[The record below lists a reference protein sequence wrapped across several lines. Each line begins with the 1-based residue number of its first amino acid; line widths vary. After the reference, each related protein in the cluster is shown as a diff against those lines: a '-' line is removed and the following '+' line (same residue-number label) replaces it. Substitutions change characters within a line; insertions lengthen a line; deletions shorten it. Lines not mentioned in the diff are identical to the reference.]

1 MMSTGGLLSG
11 IRRRRTGGKSKKGGM
26 SDDKNI
32 KTVTIKLQPEYMGGQ
47 NNDDPPFNNDESNN
61 NDYDERPSEEN
72 LEEVEVEE
80 QQVDEPDDEVEAE
93 PEVDEAEPEVDEA
106 EPEVDDAEPEV
117 DDAEPEVEETEPEVV
132 VEKKTKK
139 QVLVPQ
145 LFGFRDQLKMYHWQ
159 TKSHSRHVASGDFVT
174 NLTEFIDTFVEVYQG
189 KYGRIYLDNIVS
201 IKLKNL
207 NDTTV
212 IEYLNKYKNY
222 LLYTIPGSLDEV
234 KDTDLLNLKDEML
247 AEANKLL
254 YLFTLR

>member
-1 MMSTGGLLSG
+1 MISSKHLFTKGYLNKMKGGSSKSKS
-11 IRRRRTGGKSKKGGM
+11 KSKKGGM
-26 SDDKNI
+26 SDI
-32 KTVTIKLQPEYMGGQ
+32 KTVRINLQPQYMGGQ
-47 NNDDPPFNNDESNN
+47 NSEPNFNN
-61 NDYDERPSEEN
+61 NDYEEKPSEEN
-72 LEEVEVEE
+72 LEEVDVEE
-80 QQVDEPDDEVEAE
+80 QQVVEPEQQVVEPEPEVVEAE
-93 PEVDEAEPEVDEA
+93 PEVDDTEVDEDDT
-106 EPEVDDAEPEV
+106 EVEV
-117 DDAEPEVEETEPEVV
+117 EEAEPEVEEAET
-132 VEKKTKK
+132 EKKTKK

-189 KYGRIYLDNIVS
+189 KYGRIQLDNIVS
-201 IKLKNL
+201 IKLKNM

-212 IEYLNKYKNY
+212 IDYLNKYKNY
-222 LLYTIPGSLDEV
+222 LLYTIPGTLDNV

>member
-1 MMSTGGLLSG
+1 MKGGSKSKS
-11 IRRRRTGGKSKKGGM
+11 KSKKGGM
-26 SDDKNI
+26 SDI
-32 KTVTIKLQPEYMGGQ
+32 KTVRINLQPQYMGGQ
-47 NNDDPPFNNDESNN
+47 NNEPNFNN
-61 NDYDERPSEEN
+61 NDYEEKPSEEN
-72 LEEVEVEE
+72 LEEVDVEE
-80 QQVDEPDDEVEAE
+80 QQVVEPEVEEAESEEAE
-93 PEVDEAEPEVDEA
+93 PEVEEAVEPEETDEPEVAEVDEAEPETET
-106 EPEVDDAEPEV
+106 
-117 DDAEPEVEETEPEVV
+117 ETEP
-132 VEKKTKK
+132 EKKTKK

-189 KYGRIYLDNIVS
+189 KYGRIQLDNIVS
-201 IKLKNL
+201 IKLKNM

-212 IEYLNKYKNY
+212 IDYLNKYKNY
-222 LLYTIPGSLDEV
+222 LIYTIPGTLDNV

>member
-1 MMSTGGLLSG
+1 MMSTSSLLGG
-11 IRRRRTGGKSKKGGM
+11 IRRRRAGGKSKKGDM
-26 SDDKNI
+26 SDDI

-47 NNDDPPFNNDESNN
+47 NNDEPPFNNDERQ
-61 NDYDERPSEEN
+61 RPSQEN
-72 LEEVEVEE
+72 LEE
-80 QQVDEPDDEVEAE
+80 QQVDEPNDDEEVDPDEVEAE
-93 PEVDEAEPEVDEA
+93 PDEVEAEPD
-106 EPEVDDAEPEV
+106 
-117 DDAEPEVEETEPEVV
+117 EVEAKPDDEEVEPDDETKSKPEVV

-159 TKSHSRHVASGDFVT
+159 TQSHSRHVASGEFVT

-189 KYGRIYLDNIVS
+189 KYGRIQLDNIVS
-201 IKLKNL
+201 IKLKNM

-222 LLYTIPGSLDEV
+222 LLYTLPGTLDEV

-254 YLFTLR
+254 YLFTLK

>member
-1 MMSTGGLLSG
+1 MISSKHLFTKGYLNKMKGGSKS
-11 IRRRRTGGKSKKGGM
+11 KSKKGGM
-26 SDDKNI
+26 SNI
-32 KTVTIKLQPEYMGGQ
+32 KTVRINLQPQYMGGQ
-47 NNDDPPFNNDESNN
+47 NNDKPNFNNNYYE
-61 NDYDERPSEEN
+61 EKPSEEN
-72 LEEVEVEE
+72 LEEVDVEE
-80 QQVDEPDDEVEAE
+80 QQVVEPEEAEPEVEEAEPEVEEAE

-106 EPEVDDAEPEV
+106 EVDEAELET
-117 DDAEPEVEETEPEVV
+117 ETETEPEP
-132 VEKKTKK
+132 EKKTKK

-222 LLYTIPGSLDEV
+222 LLYTLPATLDEV

>member
-1 MMSTGGLLSG
+1 MMSTSSLLGG
-11 IRRRRTGGKSKKGGM
+11 IRIRRNAGDKSKKGGM
-26 SDDKNI
+26 SDDNI
-32 KTVTIKLQPEYMGGQ
+32 KTVKINLLPQYMGSQ
-47 NNDDPPFNNDESNN
+47 NNDEPPFNNDERQ
-61 NDYDERPSEEN
+61 RPSQEN
-72 LEEVEVEE
+72 LEE
-80 QQVDEPDDEVEAE
+80 QQVDEPNDDEEVDPDEVEAE
-93 PEVDEAEPEVDEA
+93 PD
-106 EPEVDDAEPEV
+106 
-117 DDAEPEVEETEPEVV
+117 EVEAKPDDEEVEPDDETKSKPEVV

-159 TKSHSRHVASGDFVT
+159 TQSHSRHVASGEFVT

-189 KYGRIYLDNIVS
+189 KYGRIKLDKIVS
-201 IKLKNL
+201 VKLQNL

-212 IEYLNKYKNY
+212 IDYLNKYKNY
-222 LLYTIPGSLDEV
+222 LLYILPGTLDDV